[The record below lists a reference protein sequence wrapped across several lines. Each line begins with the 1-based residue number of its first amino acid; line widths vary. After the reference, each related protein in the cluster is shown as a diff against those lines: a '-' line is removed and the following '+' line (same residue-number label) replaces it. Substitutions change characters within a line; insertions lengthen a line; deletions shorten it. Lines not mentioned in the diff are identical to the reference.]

1 MNRTFATFALMLVLA
16 GCAPATTGSTI
27 KVTTKD
33 SKDSVA
39 LKPRSVEFGVFAPS
53 SLADGTGKIVNADPN
68 GIVAQGAGNIVAQGA
83 GNIVAQGAGNFKAAP
98 TFRLMDAVKNYT
110 PVENAVVMMY
120 DLDDKPIS
128 KLAVTSK
135 ADGFLTLKN
144 VPDGKPLVAVA
155 RWKQGDKIYRT
166 STVLGPG
173 AMSEP
178 LMIDAINHFVH
189 ARVKDIL
196 AKSGK
201 LASVNPKDL
210 KAVWEAFNKADI
222 PLDGKLLADDA
233 TSNDL
238 INFYKE
244 QVAKLPC
251 DDQKLVKDY
260 MVKLGSDPSP
270 VTCN

>member
-1 MNRTFATFALMLVLA
+1 VDFQVL
-16 GCAPATTGSTI
+16 
-27 KVTTKD
+27 
-33 SKDSVA
+33 
-39 LKPRSVEFGVFAPS
+39 APS
-53 SLADGTGKIVNADPN
+53 SLADATGKIVNADPA

-110 PVENAVVMMY
+110 PVENAVVQVY
-120 DLDDKPIS
+120 DIDDKPIS
-128 KLAVTSK
+128 KLAVTSR
-135 ADGFLTLKN
+135 ADGTLTLKN

-155 RWKQGDKIYRT
+155 RGKAGDKLWRT
-166 STVLGPG
+166 SAVIAAGTADGPT
-173 AMSEP
+173 MLDP
-178 LMIDAINHFVH
+178 INHFVH

-201 LASVNPKDL
+201 LSKVDPDDL
-210 KAVWEAFNKADI
+210 KHVWDAFNKADI
-222 PLDGKLLADDA
+222 QLDGKLLADDA
-233 TSNDL
+233 TADDL
-238 INFYKE
+238 IAFYKE

-251 DDQKLVKDY
+251 ADQKLVKDY